1 MSFLVLPNIPNI
13 LIFIRMLYFGL
24 NWTTFSVYFKD
35 LVDYGFKNLAHSFWP
50 LLSCPNS
57 DLTLSSY
64 MPALNRWL
72 NIFPISV
79 LRFVS
84 K

>member
-13 LIFIRMLYFGL
+13 LIFIPMLYFGL

-35 LVDYGFKNLAHSFWP
+35 LVDYGFKNLAHSVWP
-50 LLSCPNS
+50 LLFPNS

-64 MPALNRWL
+64 VPAHNRWL